1 MNKALIGS
9 IAITVSVFLGS
20 CGGGA
25 GGGGQIELKVE
36 NAYKPANIELPDLS
50 GDDEAK
56 AVAAYVKDGV
66 DPLRVVKFRVTVSGD
81 DMEDGLVTEA
91 DADAEQIQVLEIP
104 PGPRDVLI
112 EAFNGLDEVIRRRL
126 IEDVIIK
133 AGVVTPIQ
141 TSLNTIPI
149 ILNFRNNAVVLSKYF
164 RIEGFGEPEAAISIL
179 SKSQDNELNLCLN
192 AAGDEMTVS
201 PDISSG
207 LFEHIPEGHAIG
219 RQDIVLTDT
228 TNGESSSK
236 AITLVDAD
244 DRPGFRFVTAGS
256 QGKLVTV
263 GTGFSGLPDNH
274 YPLVLRSLVDQ

>member
-1 MNKALIGS
+1 MKKALIGG
-9 IAITVSVFLGS
+9 IAIAASVFLGG

-25 GGGGQIELKVE
+25 GGGGQIVLEVE
-36 NAYKPANIELPDLS
+36 NAYKPANIELPELTEEN
-50 GDDEAK
+50 EAK
-56 AVAAYVKDGV
+56 AAATYLKDGV

-81 DMEDGLVTEA
+81 DMEEGIVTEA
-91 DADAEQIQVLEIP
+91 DAGANQIQILEIP

-164 RIEGFGEPEAAISIL
+164 RIHGFGEPEASISIT
-179 SKSQDNELNLCLN
+179 SKSNNNELNLCLN
-192 AAGDEMTVS
+192 AAGEELTVS
-201 PDISSG
+201 PDVSSG
-207 LFEHIPEGHAIG
+207 LFEHVPEEHAIG

-236 AITLVDAD
+236 AITLVDSE

-274 YPLVLRSLVDQ
+274 YPLVLRSLADQ